1 MIDNF
6 YVAIDLIDHQPLL
19 TVHCRWAGATAHKGT
34 RVCDLWLLT
43 PHTTDLRIMLLRII
57 SHSLFSVEN
66 TSSHRTY
73 SIILVVVLPVLLPIT
88 DLGGIKEI

>member
-19 TVHCRWAGATAHKGT
+19 TVHCRWAGGPTAHKGT

-43 PHTTDLRIMLLRII
+43 PHTTDLRIML
-57 SHSLFSVEN
+57 
-66 TSSHRTY
+66 
-73 SIILVVVLPVLLPIT
+73 
-88 DLGGIKEI
+88 